1 MSWVLRK
8 TIQFSI
14 FKNFPFTASLSLG
27 IIVINVFFFFS
38 LNCFEINCAWVIGQC
53 TGGFDI
59 IIIIVYMLYLIV
71 VVDVV
76 FIHLLLAIAHTKEG
90 KFIASSY
97 YCCCCSCRWM
107 RTKCL
112 NANARCRVR
121 DNFIAPSIDLEVCV
135 CAVIF
140 EIYIHHHTLSCRNF
154 SRKTIKFQTMDTNIY

>member
-1 MSWVLRK
+1 M
-8 TIQFSI
+8 I
-14 FKNFPFTASLSLG
+14 FKNSISLHPYHLELLWLMSSSSS
-27 IIVINVFFFFS
+27 S

-59 IIIIVYMLYLIV
+59 IIIIYILYLIV

-76 FIHLLLAIAHTKEG
+76 FIRLLLAIAHTKEG

-97 YCCCCSCRWM
+97 YCCCSCRWM

-121 DNFIAPSIDLEVCV
+121 DNFIAPSIDLECV

-140 EIYIHHHTLSCRNF
+140 EIYIHHPTLSCGNF
-154 SRKTIKFQTMDTNIY
+154 SPKTIKFQAMDTKIY

>member
-1 MSWVLRK
+1 MS
-8 TIQFSI
+8 SSS
-14 FKNFPFTASLSLG
+14 P
-27 IIVINVFFFFS
+27 

-59 IIIIVYMLYLIV
+59 IIIVYILYLIVVVV

-76 FIHLLLAIAHTKEG
+76 FIRLLLAIAHTKGG
-90 KFIASSY
+90 KFMASSY
-97 YCCCCSCRWM
+97 YCCCCCCSM

-121 DNFIAPSIDLEVCV
+121 DNFIAPSIDLVCV

-140 EIYIHHHTLSCRNF
+140 EIYISPSHPQLWKISLRRPLNSKSWTQKFINEISLQLKGGCAARLSEKNF
-154 SRKTIKFQTMDTNIY
+154 HLLTAIS